1 MIQAAHN
8 EIRRLTRLHQGTE
21 LQLMLLTERSHLT
34 LDDETKL
41 RQLEQRMRQLQSRIE
56 WFESILREHG
66 AAERG
71 IAENDAAE

>member
-1 MIQAAHN
+1 MIQAAEN

-34 LDDETKL
+34 LDDEAKL
-41 RQLEQRMRQLQSRIE
+41 RELEHRMRQLQGRIE

-66 AAERG
+66 ASEP
-71 IAENDAAE
+71 DAAE

>member
-34 LDDETKL
+34 LDDESKL
-41 RQLEQRMRQLQSRIE
+41 RELEQRMRQLQGRIE

-66 AAERG
+66 PVASDAA
-71 IAENDAAE
+71 ATDAAE